1 MPGTMYNDAI
11 RHIAHGP
18 QLNPAQ
24 IARLKG
30 SDPVTEWRRVKRG
43 VYGEPRNISGVWFA
57 PLAGVEARI
66 GIQFSETQIAAA
78 CDKSRKR

>member
-1 MPGTMYNDAI
+1 MNNDAI
-11 RHIAHGP
+11 RDIAHGHRV
-18 QLNPAQ
+18 NPAQ

-30 SDPVTEWRRVKRG
+30 SDAVTEWRRVKRG
-43 VYGEPRNISGVWFA
+43 WYGQPRKVRGVWFA
-57 PLAGVEARI
+57 PLAGVEAHI